1 MDWSNYECDGQMS
14 IEDWLEEKRREDML
28 NEKAIDILDEMKPE
42 TAEQKAALDMAKA
55 ALSEYKCM
63 LLVADEESQKFKAF
77 KTKNI
82 LHIYCQNDEEMQK
95 VEELIRGMTDGQ
107 S

>member
-1 MDWSNYECDGQMS
+1 
-14 IEDWLEEKRREDML
+14 ML

-55 ALSEYKCM
+55 ALREYKCM

>member
-1 MDWSNYECDGQMS
+1 MS

>member
-1 MDWSNYECDGQMS
+1 
-14 IEDWLEEKRREDML
+14 ML

-55 ALSEYKCM
+55 ALSEYKCTH
-63 LLVADEESQKFKAF
+63 LVADKDNQRFKAF

-82 LHIYCQNDEEMQK
+82 LHIYCQNDEEIEK
-95 VEELIRGMTDGQ
+95 VKELIRGMTDE
-107 S
+107 

>member
-1 MDWSNYECDGQMS
+1 
-14 IEDWLEEKRREDML
+14 ML
-28 NEKAIDILDEMKPE
+28 NEKASDILNEIKPE